1 VTFFHFSLWAGK
13 FSSAGKKI
21 DMKLLYGVTFIASQK
36 ILIVSVAVA
45 AMGLPS
51 IALAETDT
59 TALWQIRMGLDRLE

>member
-1 VTFFHFSLWAGK
+1 
-13 FSSAGKKI
+13 
-21 DMKLLYGVTFIASQK
+21 VTFIASQK